1 MKRLT
6 TDYVTMNPRHCVACW
21 ECVEKCPKKVIGKVG
36 FLWHKHVVFRDADAC
51 IGCGK
56 CIKTC
61 PQGVF
66 GKAGEASTVSDVFS
80 AEMVSDLFKERMDA
94 DLFRTRKNVR
104 DRRRSGRL
112 LPLAFVASAVT
123 GIGLH
128 TAGHGDVHEV
138 WHNWAVAHVLTSL
151 LWLAA
156 VARHIVRHRKWYKSV
171 ITRGISGKSRLTLAL
186 SAAFLAVAA
195 TGIVLLAC
203 VDGANSGIGMWHYR
217 LGLLLIILALGHAA
231 GRRRK
236 RRRS

>member
-1 MKRLT
+1 MKRQT
-6 TDYVTMNPRHCVACW
+6 
-21 ECVEKCPKKVIGKVG
+21 
-36 FLWHKHVVFRDADAC
+36 
-51 IGCGK
+51 
-56 CIKTC
+56 IKI
-61 PQGVF
+61 
-66 GKAGEASTVSDVFS
+66 
-80 AEMVSDLFKERMDA
+80 
-94 DLFRTRKNVR
+94 
-104 DRRRSGRL
+104 GRL

-123 GIGLH
+123 SIGLH

-156 VARHIVRHRKWYKSV
+156 VVRHIVRHRKWYKSV
-171 ITRGISGKSRLTLAL
+171 ITRGIGGKSRLTLTL

-203 VDGANSGIGMWHYR
+203 VDGANSDIGMWHYR

-236 RRRS
+236 RRHS